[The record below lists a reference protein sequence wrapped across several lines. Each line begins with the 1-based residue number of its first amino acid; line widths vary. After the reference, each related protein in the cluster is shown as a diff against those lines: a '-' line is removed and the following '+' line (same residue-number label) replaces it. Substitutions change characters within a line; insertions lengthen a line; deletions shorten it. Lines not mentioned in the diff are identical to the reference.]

1 MHNRSLDFRFDDRF
15 GSKSH
20 GPELAFSFLFQ
31 ETSKER
37 PGGRGTFFSLFL
49 AALVFVA

>member
-1 MHNRSLDFRFDDRF
+1 MID
-15 GSKSH
+15 
-20 GPELAFSFLFQ
+20 LAQKVMGQNLLFFFLFH